1 MKASTIIRKCWLLIP
16 LGILL
21 WLACTIFHPFEPRY
35 QGRSLISWL
44 QQYYY
49 TPLDDP
55 QRRQEAHAAIQAIG
69 VKKVLQCSLK
79 LVEATDDPVS
89 LWIIDRTD
97 KFRIR
102 FLKWDSVEDYQR
114 IRWHSAEDFQQLGIA
129 GFEVLGTNAGPAVGE
144 LAKLL
149 DEKDHNFTAER
160 CLVFIGKPAEIVFC
174 RALTNQDWRV
184 RQWGMDELASVTDD
198 VEVYIARIKDRL
210 MDSSDA
216 VRVTAVDDIGI
227 QTSAPE
233 LAVPLLVAALKDS
246 SDSVSSH
253 AADSL
258 ANFGTNALGLFLT
271 LSNLVESGSGSTAS
285 AALKTLVI
293 IAPNE
298 SLPILTNC
306 IARGKPATD
315 GALQALADAAPEKAL
330 PIILDRVQSP
340 DPGQQR
346 AAFRLL
352 CHYPMTSKIESAMQT
367 AAADS
372 DSDIA
377 KRAKEILTEKY
388 QKEHPLES
396 QFPDELSYGGKPLG
410 EWLKA
415 HDREGKFS
423 KDAEDAL
430 RQMGTNAIPALLKRL
445 VYVQPPFDL
454 RAFDV
459 NIDAVRGFIILGEQ
473 AMPAL
478 PRLQTFMDSTNGDIA
493 LCAMLAS
500 CGTGSNA
507 VPILIK
513 GLTNQ
518 FPDVRNE
525 AAHYLTDGPCAQ
537 FPEQRKQAIPLFVK
551 LLNDPDDDVRGN
563 ATNELKEIDPEAAAK
578 AGIK

>member
-1 MKASTIIRKCWLLIP
+1 
-16 LGILL
+16 
-21 WLACTIFHPFEPRY
+21 
-35 QGRSLISWL
+35 L

-49 TPLDDP
+49 TPLDEP

-69 VKKVLQCSLK
+69 VKKVLQSSLK
-79 LVEATDDPVS
+79 LVEARDDPVS

-129 GFEVLGTNAGPAVGE
+129 GFEILGTNAGPAVDE

-160 CLVFIGKPAEIVFC
+160 CLVFIGKPAETVFC

-184 RQWGMDELASVTDD
+184 RQWSIDHLAAVTDD
-198 VEVYIARIKDRL
+198 VGVYIARIKGRL
-210 MDSSDA
+210 EDSSDA
-216 VRVTAVDDIGI
+216 VRATAVDDIGI

-271 LSNLVESGSGSTAS
+271 LSNRVESGSGSTAS

-306 IARGKPATD
+306 IARGKPATG

-340 DPGQQR
+340 DSGQRR

-352 CHYPMTSKIESAMQT
+352 CHYPMTLKIESAMQT

-388 QKEHPLES
+388 LKEHPLES
-396 QFPDELSYGGKPLG
+396 QFSDAPSYGGKRLG

-415 HDREGKFS
+415 HDREGNYS
-423 KDAEDAL
+423 EDAKNAI
-430 RQMGTNAIPALLKRL
+430 QHMGTNAIPALLERL
-445 VYVQPPFDL
+445 VYVQPPFGL
-454 RAFDV
+454 RAFDI
-459 NIDAVRGFIILGEQ
+459 NLDAVRAFITLGEQ
-473 AMPAL
+473 AKLAFPKLQAL
-478 PRLQTFMDSTNGDIA
+478 MGSTNQDIA
-493 LCAMLAS
+493 LFAMLAT

-507 VPILIK
+507 APFLIK

-518 FPDVRNE
+518 FADVRNE
-525 AAHYLTDGPCAQ
+525 AANYFTENFRKQ

-551 LLNDPDDDVRGN
+551 LLDDSDEDVRGN
-563 ATNELKEIDPEAAAK
+563 ATNELKQIDPEAAAK